1 MPNPVSTMPSED
13 LSAFALLYVST
24 INYLLEQAEHY
35 VEHDAAAGLQAV
47 SLALSHPLTS
57 LNNVARV
64 ITGPLIRM
72 DAAVLKSARREVRS
86 QQNAINRRL
95 KAVGVDVHAGHDGGN
110 LTEDEKQS
118 IHQMASTLELIAAN
132 TAEKALSEK
141 AVDQSL
147 ALERRWGY
155 LLAAHRATVIARNSV
170 PDPSQIIA
178 IQRGAPQGHQA
189 AWNRLLGQILLTA
202 SEKTEEPNYR
212 SAFNTLCVDSGVAH
226 PSEGC
231 QQHPEAVRYIIE
243 NLEPDIEWTPSSWL
257 YEHEW
262 ETTQPEGNDTPADD
276 AARVLMNL
284 AVFKHRDERHIKL
297 IDEPYPKG
305 YPSSIAKN
313 QMENL
318 AKHLWETSDDDDARF
333 RHELDTANAM
343 YEAAAQEIHTM
354 SRDAMTDFIRQM
366 RRTLDDHAVT
376 DYLFRSLTGH
386 HRGLAALLSPHDVE
400 PPPLVTA
407 EQAEAILN
415 AARATGMDD
424 AKLWELAQLLDVKPS
439 DHGIPT
445 LGINMTAF
453 DCLEDSADDWG
464 IPAMALDRWIRLLEV
479 TEDKH
484 DDYGENE

>member
-1 MPNPVSTMPSED
+1 MANPVSSFPSED
-13 LSAFALLYVST
+13 LSAFALLYVTT
-24 INYLLEQAEHY
+24 IHCLLEEAEHY
-35 VEHDAAAGLQAV
+35 VEHDNTAGLQAV
-47 SLALSHPLTS
+47 SMALSYPLNAFNT
-57 LNNVARV
+57 LANV
-64 ITGPLIRM
+64 ITGTNIRM
-72 DAAVLKSARREVRS
+72 DAAALKSARREVRS
-86 QQNAINRRL
+86 QRNAINRRR
-95 KAVGVDVHAGHDGGN
+95 KAVDINADTDRDGRN

-118 IHQMASTLELIAAN
+118 IQQMASTLELIAAN
-132 TAEKALSEK
+132 AAEKALSEK
-141 AVDQSL
+141 AGDQSL

-155 LLAAHRATVIARNSV
+155 LLAAHRTTDIARNSV

-178 IQRGAPQGHQA
+178 IQGKAPQGHQA

-212 SAFNTLCVDSGVAH
+212 SAFESLCKDSGVAH

-243 NLEPDIEWTPSSWL
+243 NLEPDTDWTPSSWR

-262 ETTQPEGNDTPADD
+262 GNHQPPGNGTSADD
-276 AARVLMNL
+276 PARVLMNL
-284 AVFKHRDERHIKL
+284 AVFKHRDELHIKL
-297 IDEPYPKG
+297 IDEPYPEG
-305 YPSSIAKN
+305 YSSSLAKK
-313 QMENL
+313 QIEDL
-318 AKHLWETSDDDDARF
+318 AKHLWETSDDDEARF

-343 YEAAAQEIHTM
+343 YEAAAREIHTM
-354 SRDAMTDFIRQM
+354 DRDAMTDFMRQM
-366 RRTLDDHAVT
+366 RRTLDDSAVA

-407 EQAEAILN
+407 EQAEAMLN

-424 AKLWELAQLLDVKPS
+424 ARLWELAQLLDVKPG

-445 LGINMTAF
+445 LGINMAAF

-464 IPAMALDRWIRLLEV
+464 IPAMALDRWTRLLEV
-479 TEDKH
+479 TDDEP
-484 DDYGENE
+484 DDYSENE

>member
-1 MPNPVSTMPSED
+1 MPNPVSTMPSEN

-35 VEHDAAAGLQAV
+35 VEHDAAAGLQAG

-64 ITGPLIRM
+64 IKGPLIRM

-86 QQNAINRRL
+86 HQNAINRRL

-118 IHQMASTLELIAAN
+118 IHQMASTLALLAAN
-132 TAEKALSEK
+132 TAEKALSKK

-178 IQRGAPQGHQA
+178 IQGEAPQGHQA

-226 PSEGC
+226 PSDGC

-243 NLEPDIEWTPSSWL
+243 NLEPDTEWTPSSWL
-257 YEHEW
+257 YEHER
-262 ETTQPEGNDTPADD
+262 ETTQPEGNYTSADD
-276 AARVLMNL
+276 PARVLMNL
-284 AVFKHRDERHIKL
+284 MAFKHRDEHHIKL
-297 IDEPYPKG
+297 IHEPYPAG
-305 YPSSIAKN
+305 VPFPCA
-313 QMENL
+313 
-318 AKHLWETSDDDDARF
+318 
-333 RHELDTANAM
+333 
-343 YEAAAQEIHTM
+343 
-354 SRDAMTDFIRQM
+354 
-366 RRTLDDHAVT
+366 
-376 DYLFRSLTGH
+376 
-386 HRGLAALLSPHDVE
+386 
-400 PPPLVTA
+400 
-407 EQAEAILN
+407 
-415 AARATGMDD
+415 
-424 AKLWELAQLLDVKPS
+424 
-439 DHGIPT
+439 
-445 LGINMTAF
+445 
-453 DCLEDSADDWG
+453 
-464 IPAMALDRWIRLLEV
+464 
-479 TEDKH
+479 
-484 DDYGENE
+484 